1 MEKTTI
7 ASVLLNMFDEDI
19 LFKMNKVIE
28 YIDKDDTLY
37 AHFTILE
44 TMGVIDCVLH
54 FALITRAERDTI
66 MHTLVN
72 LLKKYRPIL

>member
-1 MEKTTI
+1 MEEKTI
-7 ASVLLNMFDEDI
+7 ALVLLNTFDEDI

-54 FALITRAERDTI
+54 FGLISRADRNTI
-66 MHTLVN
+66 MHTLGK